1 MKTIRALMFLL
12 IMLIFLLVSCE
23 ESVKMEVGSITIEEP
38 IVSLP
43 TEKAL
48 VPATLQID
56 EYRIMMIPQWEEHSQ
71 NSYQIVGS
79 TKGLNADVDPD
90 YITYDPNVERYYSQ
104 GVWTFGLKALSDG
117 KTVYTVGPKT
127 VEINSFNTTIR
138 ISPDEIVPAVTSGVS
153 SVTIK
158 NFDFL
163 LVDSPENYGSTSTYY
178 IQAEILPLN
187 GGTRINAVTISKEGI
202 TFNDNIGTIESFTFN
217 GSVGNGAYNLNL
229 SLFEIVNGSPK
240 KTGTVSCA
248 FISVPGVDIIIQG
261 DAKIDLYPSYYFD
274 SSTDGESDITVDDG
288 SVSNDI
294 TLTVKKGSDILSE
307 ENGIIKAGAT
317 DTLRVFVEDNPN
329 SPNYLW
335 LINGSPVTEGIDK
348 SNKSLSIS
356 ASSYKGKTICITY
369 MILDNSNLS
378 KQSENV
384 YVKIT

>member
-1 MKTIRALMFLL
+1 MKIIRTLMFLL
-12 IMLIFLLVSCE
+12 IILVFLLVSCE
-23 ESVKMEVGSITIEEP
+23 ESVKMEAGSITIEEP

-48 VPATLQID
+48 VAATLQID

-79 TKGLNADVDPD
+79 TEGLNAKIDPG
-90 YITYDPNVERYYSQ
+90 YITYDPNVKRYYSQ
-104 GVWTFGLKALSDG
+104 GVWTFGLKALSKG

-138 ISPDEIVPAVTSGVS
+138 ISPDEIVPAVSSGVS
-153 SVTIK
+153 SVTIQ

-163 LVDSPENYGSTSTYY
+163 LVDSPKNYGSTYY
-178 IQAEILPLN
+178 VQAEILPLN
-187 GGTRINAVTISKEGI
+187 RGTGINAVKISEGI
-202 TFNDNIGTIESFTFN
+202 KFNGNIGTIESFKFN

-229 SLFEIVNGSPK
+229 SLYEIVNGSPK
-240 KTGTVSCA
+240 KTGTVSYA
-248 FISVPGVDIIIQG
+248 FIAVPGVDIIMQ
-261 DAKIDLYPSYYFD
+261 AKSVINLYPSYYFD

-288 SVSNDI
+288 SVTNDI

-307 ENGIIKAGAT
+307 ENGIIKAYAT
-317 DTLRVFVEDNPN
+317 DTLTVTLPDNQ
-329 SPNYLW
+329 SSTSYLW
-335 LINGSPVTEGIDK
+335 LINGSPVTGENVSEK
-348 SNKSLSIS
+348 ELTIS
-356 ASSYKGKTICITY
+356 ASSYKGKIICITY
-369 MILDNSNLS
+369 MILGNSNLS

>member
-48 VPATLQID
+48 VAATLQID
-56 EYRIMMIPQWEEHSQ
+56 EYRIMMIPQWEEHSK

-79 TKGLNADVDPD
+79 TKGLNKEKDPD
-90 YITYDPNVERYYSQ
+90 YITYDPNVKRYYSQ

-138 ISPDEIVPAVTSGVS
+138 ISPDEIVPAVSSGVS
-153 SVTIK
+153 SVTIQ

-163 LVDSPENYGSTSTYY
+163 LVDSPEKYESTYDV
-178 IQAEILPLN
+178 QAEILPLN
-187 GGTRINAVTISKEGI
+187 GGTEINAVTITAEGI

-229 SLFEIVNGSPK
+229 SLYEIVNGSPK

-317 DTLRVFVEDNPN
+317 DTLTVTVVDSQE
-329 SPNYLW
+329 STSYLW
-335 LINGSPVTEGIDK
+335 LINGSPVTGGIGK
-348 SNKSLSIS
+348 SIEIS

-369 MILDNSNLS
+369 MILGNSNLS

>member
-1 MKTIRALMFLL
+1 MKKIRSLVFML

-90 YITYDPNVERYYSQ
+90 YIKYDPNVERYYSQ

-138 ISPDEIVPAVTSGVS
+138 ISPDEIVPAVSSGVS
-153 SVTIK
+153 SVTIQ

-163 LVDSPENYGSTSTYY
+163 LVDSPENYGSTYY
-178 IQAEILPLN
+178 VQAEVLPLN
-187 GGTRINAVTISKEGI
+187 RGTGINAVTISKGII
-202 TFNDNIGTIESFTFN
+202 TFNGNIGTIGSFKFN

-229 SLFEIVNGSPK
+229 SLYEMVNGSPK
-240 KTGTVSCA
+240 KTGTVSYA
-248 FISVPGVDIIIQG
+248 FIAIPGVDIIMQ
-261 DAKIDLYPSYYFD
+261 AKSVIDLYPSYYFD
-274 SSTDGESDITVDDG
+274 SSTDKESDITVDDG

-317 DTLRVFVEDNPN
+317 DTLTVSVVDSQE
-329 SPNYLW
+329 STSYLW
-335 LINGSPVTEGIDK
+335 LINGSPVTEGIDQ

-369 MILDNSNLS
+369 MILGNSNLS